1 MLRAPGS
8 SVGPFEILAH
18 LGSGGMG
25 EVYRARDRRLGREVA
40 VKLLHA
46 QARTDPERLARFE
59 QEARA
64 MGAVSHP
71 GLLAVYDVGH
81 DGGVPYLVTEL
92 LEGETLRARLE
103 RGALPLRKALDFA
116 RQLAHGLAAAHERG
130 VVHRDL
136 KPDNVF
142 LTRDG
147 RVKILDFGLAR
158 LVENEAGDDQALTQG
173 RVLGTAGYMSP
184 EQVRSEAVDARS
196 DVFAFGALVY
206 EMVTGAPAF
215 RGASS
220 VETMNAILKEDPPA
234 LAASGAGAPR
244 ALARVIEHCLEKDPA
259 ERFQSARDLA
269 FQLEAIDD
277 PAAGEALA
285 PARPRRRLPPGLAWL
300 AAGLAA
306 GAALHAWLAPPPP
319 PRVPELTRLTFRR
332 GTIEHARFASDAA
345 TVVYSAAWDGAP
357 VEVFSCRPGSPESR
371 PLGFADTELLALS
384 ASGEMALSHG
394 RRRLGTFVASGTLA
408 RAPLSGGA
416 SRAVLEDVQFA
427 DWSPDGG
434 ALAVVR
440 SAFGRTRLE
449 YPVGTVLH
457 ETAGWISHP
466 RVAPDGRRVAFLDHP
481 VSGDDGGNVAV
492 VEAGAAPVML
502 SREWGSLQGLA
513 WRDAREV
520 WFTGTR
526 EGAARAL
533 HAVTLDGR
541 ERAVLRMAGTL
552 TLHDVA
558 AGQVLFSSNVQR
570 REMRVRAPGEADER
584 DFSWLDYAYPSDFAD
599 DGARVYFAEN
609 GEGGGRGYSVY
620 LRETAAGRPA
630 VRLGGGAALALAAD
644 GERVL
649 AVENFTSDA
658 QRWMLLPTAAGEPRS
673 LPRGAVRAAAA
684 TFAPDARRLFVSG
697 FEPGRSSRIY
707 VLDLASAA
715 GPVPLGPEGATFP
728 LSSKALSADGAH
740 LAVRLVDGAHAL
752 LAAEG
757 GAARPLPHVDPGE
770 QVLRW
775 CGPACL
781 YVYAPGRI
789 PARVFRVDLASGRR
803 ELAWEIA
810 PADRAGVLA
819 ITPVQLSADGR
830 AYVYGYRRVLSDL
843 YVLRGL

>member
-1 MLRAPGS
+1 MKSLGAILMAAAVSGLSSAP
-8 SVGPFEILAH
+8 
-18 LGSGGMG
+18 
-25 EVYRARDRRLGREVA
+25 
-40 VKLLHA
+40 A
-46 QARTDPERLARFE
+46 QAAGCQTVESGRFQFVLYECDEKVSKSDAKKAESFLAETE
-59 QEARA
+59 QVL
-64 MGAVSHP
+64 GASVAKVEYHK
-71 GLLAVYDVGH
+71 V
-81 DGGVPYLVTEL
+81 
-92 LEGETLRARLE
+92 
-103 RGALPLRKALDFA
+103 ALPAQVD
-116 RQLAHGLAAAHERG
+116 
-130 VVHRDL
+130 
-136 KPDNVF
+136 
-142 LTRDG
+142 
-147 RVKILDFGLAR
+147 
-158 LVENEAGDDQALTQG
+158 ALTGVYGEGVTLPKTGQIFST
-173 RVLGTAGYMSP
+173 RT
-184 EQVRSEAVDARS
+184 
-196 DVFAFGALVY
+196 FHAFGALVY
-206 EMVTGAPAF
+206 EMVTGTPAF

-234 LAASGAGAPR
+234 LAASGTGATR

-277 PAAGEALA
+277 PAAGGALA
-285 PARPRRRLPPGLAWL
+285 PARPRTRIPPGLAWL

-319 PRVPELTRLTFRR
+319 ARVPEMTRLTFRR
-332 GTIEHARFASDAA
+332 GTIEHARFASDGA

-357 VEVFSCRPGSPESR
+357 VEVFTCRPGSPESR

-427 DWSPDGG
+427 DWAPDG
-434 ALAVVR
+434 ALAIVR
-440 SAFGRTRLE
+440 TSGGRTRLE

-457 ETAGWISHP
+457 ETSGWISHP
-466 RVAPDGRRVAFLDHP
+466 RVAPDGRRIAFLDHP

-492 VEAGAAPVML
+492 VAPGAEAVIL

-513 WRDAREV
+513 WRDGREV

-533 HAVTLDGR
+533 HSVTLDGR

-558 AGQVLFSSNVQR
+558 AGQVLFSNHVQR
-570 REMRVRAPGEADER
+570 REMRVRAPGESAER
-584 DFSWLDYAYPSDFAD
+584 DFSWLDYAFPSDFAD
-599 DGARVYFAEN
+599 DGSRVYFAEN

-620 LRETAAGRPA
+620 LRATAPGRPA
-630 VRLGGGAALALAAD
+630 VRLGSGAALALAPG

-649 AVENFTSDA
+649 AVENFTSDE
-658 QRWMLLPTAAGEPRS
+658 QRWMLLPTAAGEPRA
-673 LPRGAVRAAAA
+673 LPRGSVRASAA
-684 TFAPDARRLFVSG
+684 TFGPDARRLFVAG
-697 FEPGRSSRIY
+697 VEPGRPSRVY
-707 VLDLASAA
+707 GLDLGSGGA
-715 GPVPLGPEGATFP
+715 PVPLGPEGVSFP
-728 LSSKALSADGAH
+728 LASKVVAPDGRR
-740 LAVRLVDGAHAL
+740 LAVRLADGAHAL
-752 LAAEG
+752 LEASG
-757 GAARPLPHVDPGE
+757 GATRPLAHVEPGE

-775 CGPACL
+775 CGDACV
-781 YVYAPGRI
+781 YAYAPGRI
-789 PARVFRVDLASGRR
+789 PAEVFRVDLASGRR
-803 ELAWEIA
+803 ELAWQIA